1 MLDHLSLATHSC
13 FDTFQVRGCHLF
25 GLGLLGHETHEAAL
39 VVKGH
44 IDINEASFSLRPPEE
59 AEAPVGENK
68 CPTAALAGDSKCPQQ
83 GVVMLA
89 RNLELHLVFV
99 ECGEPV
105 HHFFQFRFHIRV

>member
-44 IDINEASFSLRPPEE
+44 IDINEASFSLRPQKKRKLPLVRTNVLLRRWL
-59 AEAPVGENK
+59 ATANAHNK
-68 CPTAALAGDSKCPQQ
+68 AW
-83 GVVMLA
+83 
-89 RNLELHLVFV
+89 
-99 ECGEPV
+99 
-105 HHFFQFRFHIRV
+105 